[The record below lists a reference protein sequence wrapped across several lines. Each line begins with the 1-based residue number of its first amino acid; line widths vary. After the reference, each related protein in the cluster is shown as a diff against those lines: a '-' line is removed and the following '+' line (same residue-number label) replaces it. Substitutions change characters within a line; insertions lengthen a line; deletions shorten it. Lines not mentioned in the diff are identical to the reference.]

1 MRAWSCTT
9 PGSFSLLDIP
19 APEPQDGRT
28 TLRIRRIGVCGTDL
42 HAFQGT
48 QPYFSYPRIL
58 GHELAGD
65 PVDGP
70 ERGDACTLI
79 PYYACGHCI
88 ACRRGLPNCCTSIK
102 VCGVHIDG
110 GMVEYLSVPNDALVP
125 GEGLSHDALALVEP
139 LAIGAHGVRR
149 AGITPGEFV
158 LVIGAG
164 PIGLGTMAFARIAGA
179 RVIALDVNE
188 ARLRFCREQLGV
200 EHTVLAGGAGATAAG
215 PTPTASSGATGPG
228 GAAQDGSAAP
238 TALEAV
244 RDITSG
250 DMATVVIDAT
260 GNLKAIN
267 GGLDYLAHGGRY
279 VLIGLQKEAFCFSHP
294 EFHKRESTLMSSR
307 NATREDFRQVMR
319 ALRSGEVDP
328 VTFITHRAPFDKV
341 GAEFPGWLDPAS
353 GVIKAM
359 IEL

>member
-9 PGSFSLLDIP
+9 PGTFDLLDIP
-19 APEPQDGRT
+19 APIPEAGRT
-28 TLRIRRIGVCGTDL
+28 ILRIRRIGICGTDL

-48 QPYFSYPRIL
+48 QPFFNYPRIL

-65 PVDGP
+65 AVEGADH
-70 ERGDACTLI
+70 DAYTLV

-149 AGITPGEFV
+149 AGISEGEYV

-188 ARLRFCREQLGV
+188 ARLRFCRERLGV
-200 EHTVLAGGAGATAAG
+200 EHTVLAAPALAAG
-215 PTPTASSGATGPG
+215 
-228 GAAQDGSAAP
+228 GSPAP
-238 TALEAV
+238 APVDAV
-244 RDITSG
+244 RDLTGG

-267 GGLDYLAHGGRY
+267 GGLDYLAHGGRF
-279 VLIGLQKEAFCFSHP
+279 VLIGLQKEAFSFSHP

-307 NATREDFRQVMR
+307 NATREDFQHVMQS
-319 ALRSGEVDP
+319 LRSGAVDP
-328 VTFITHRAPFDKV
+328 VTFITHRVPFEKM
-341 GAEFPGWLDPAS
+341 GAEFPGFLHPAS